1 MKAKSLKTIAV
12 VFGSAAC
19 FSTTSLAGSG
29 ELAASPGQLESRG
42 MTIPGSRDSS
52 GQSVIPGQPS
62 TVPGEPSSMP
72 GSGTGYGGSGD
83 RSSTSDT
90 AMSQAAMSFSDAEI
104 LGAMNA
110 IDENE
115 IAAANAA
122 KKEKMGDQAKAF
134 SKMLRKQHSANFDET
149 RNLSKRLGIPP
160 VSNQTAKDL
169 RSDGAKELATLV
181 KLEGKEFERAYID
194 AMVSGHSDA
203 LQLIDAE
210 LLPAAKNDEVRA
222 HVDAFRGHVSA
233 HLEEGKRLQEVQAS
247 RAE

>member
-1 MKAKSLKTIAV
+1 MKAKSLKTLVLIL
-12 VFGSAAC
+12 GGAAS
-19 FSTTSLAGSG
+19 FPYAASG
-29 ELAASPGQLESRG
+29 PGLAASPGQLETG
-42 MTIPGSRDSS
+42 
-52 GQSVIPGQPS
+52 GQSVPASRDTSGQTSTPGQSIP
-62 TVPGEPSSMP
+62 MP
-72 GSGTGYGGSGD
+72 GSGTGLGGAGD
-83 RSSTSDT
+83 RASTTDT
-90 AMSQAAMSFSDAEI
+90 SLARTTDTLTSQAAMGFSDAEI
-104 LGAMNA
+104 LGAINA

-122 KKEKMGDQAKAF
+122 KKEKMGDQAMAY
-134 SKMLRKQHSANFDET
+134 SKKLRKQHSANFDKT
-149 RNLSKRLGIPP
+149 RKLSKKLGMPP
-160 VSNQTAKDL
+160 VSNQTAQDL

-181 KLEGKEFERAYID
+181 PLEGKEFERAYID